1 MYASGGSDVRLWDP
15 DTAITSLMP
24 LPGYNVFC
32 SGHAFLADGRLFIA
46 GGHIADDVGV
56 PNASIYDAVSN
67 TWTAA
72 PNMNAGRWYPTAT
85 TLANGDVLVL
95 SGEID
100 TTVGI
105 NPLPQVF
112 QAASG
117 TWHDLTSAQLYVD
130 LYPRMHLAPNG
141 QVFNSAPSQTTRYL
155 DTSGT
160 GAWTVGPTRTS
171 GYTDYGSSVMY
182 DDGKV
187 LVMGGDDPPTSAAEM
202 IDLNAATP
210 SWRLV
215 GSMAFARRHLNAT
228 LLPDGKVLV
237 TGGTSGPGFNNT
249 ATPVFAAEM
258 WDPATERWTT
268 MASTQAPRLYHSAAL
283 LLPDGRVLTTG
294 GDNITQVELYSP
306 PYLFAGARPSI
317 TSAPAAVSFGQS
329 YFVETPDAANIAK
342 VTWIRLGSVTHAFN
356 MNQRINSL
364 SFSQAPGGLNVVSP
378 SNPNLAPPGHYL
390 LFILT
395 ANGVP
400 SIAKIVQL
408 GSSALP
414 DVIVTSLSYGGGVF
428 TSTVK
433 NQGTAATPA
442 GTDIGVA
449 YFVDGV
455 YRTWGG
461 VSGPLAA
468 GAFVTIGTNGGAYTI
483 ANGTHTIT
491 AFVDDVNR
499 FAESD
504 ETNNKLSQPI
514 TVGAPDTQAPAVSV
528 TAPANGATV
537 SGSSVTVSANASD
550 NVGVSGV
557 QFKLDGTTNLGAEDT
572 LSPYSVAWNSA
583 TAINGLHTLTA
594 VARDAAGNTTTSA
607 EVSVTVNNTGP
618 ALPDVI
624 VTSLSYGGGVF
635 TSTVKNQGTAATP
648 AGTDIG
654 VAYFVDGVYRT
665 WGSVS
670 GPLAAGAFV
679 TIGTN
684 GGAYTIPNGTHTI
697 TAFVDDVNRFAE
709 SDETNN
715 KLSQPITI
723 P

>member
-1 MYASGGSDVRLWDP
+1 MTRGEGFDRLPWGLVIAILVLPLITFTVAAIGTRRASGGTFYAQAAASQWDP
-15 DTAITSLMP
+15 ATAITSLMP

-46 GGHIADDVGV
+46 GGHIANDVGV

-117 TWHDLTSAQLYVD
+117 TWRNLTSAQLYVD

-141 QVFNSAPSQTTRYL
+141 QVFNSATSQTTRYL
-155 DTSGT
+155 GTSGT
-160 GAWTVGPTRTS
+160 GAWTVVAATNTP
-171 GYTDYGSSVMY
+171 GYRDYGSSVMY

-187 LVMGGDDPPTSAAEM
+187 LVMGGVDPPTSAAEV

-210 SWRLV
+210 AWRLV

-237 TGGTSGPGFNNT
+237 TGGTSGPGFNNDT
-249 ATPVFAAEM
+249 TPVFAAEM
-258 WDPATERWTT
+258 WDPATESWTT
-268 MASTQAPRLYHSAAL
+268 MASAQAPRLYHSAAL

-294 GDNITQVELYSP
+294 GDDITQVELYSP
-306 PYLFAGARPSI
+306 PYLFAGARPTI
-317 TSAPAAVSFGQS
+317 TSAPAVVSFGQS

-342 VTWIRLGSVTHAFN
+342 VRWIRLGSVTHAFN

-390 LFILT
+390 LFILN

-408 GSSALP
+408 GGS
-414 DVIVTSLSYGGGVF
+414 
-428 TSTVK
+428 
-433 NQGTAATPA
+433 
-442 GTDIGVA
+442 
-449 YFVDGV
+449 
-455 YRTWGG
+455 
-461 VSGPLAA
+461 
-468 GAFVTIGTNGGAYTI
+468 
-483 ANGTHTIT
+483 
-491 AFVDDVNR
+491 
-499 FAESD
+499 
-504 ETNNKLSQPI
+504 
-514 TVGAPDTQAPAVSV
+514 
-528 TAPANGATV
+528 TAPA
-537 SGSSVTVSANASD
+537 
-550 NVGVSGV
+550 
-557 QFKLDGTTNLGAEDT
+557 
-572 LSPYSVAWNSA
+572 
-583 TAINGLHTLTA
+583 
-594 VARDAAGNTTTSA
+594 
-607 EVSVTVNNTGP
+607 P

-624 VTSLSYGGGVF
+624 VTSLSYASGIF
-635 TSTVKNQGTAATP
+635 TSTVKNQGGAATP
-648 AGTDIG
+648 AGIAIG
-654 VAYFVDGVYRT
+654 VAYSVDGVYRT
-665 WGSVS
+665 WGGVT
-670 GPLAAGAFV
+670 GPLAAGASV

-684 GGAYTIPNGTHTI
+684 GGPYTIPNGSHTI
-697 TAFVDDVNRFAE
+697 MAFVDDENRFAE
-709 SDETNN
+709 SDESNN
-715 KLSQPITI
+715 QLSRPITI

>member
-1 MYASGGSDVRLWDP
+1 MMCTARIASVTCLVLCLAASRVVAQTGQWTSVAPLPFDSSALHLLPTGKVLLYGVYASGGTDVRLWDP
-15 DTAITSLMP
+15 DTASTSLMP

-32 SGHAFLADGRLFIA
+32 SGHTFLADGRLFFV
-46 GGHIADDVGV
+46 GGHIVSGVGL
-56 PNASIYDAVSN
+56 PNSSTYDAVSN
-67 TWTAA
+67 LWAPG

-85 TLANGDVLVL
+85 TLANGDVLVV
-95 SGEID
+95 SGDID
-100 TTVGI
+100 TTVGVD
-105 NPLPQVF
+105 PLPQVF

-117 TWHDLTSAQLYVD
+117 TWRDLTNAQLYLD

-160 GAWTVGPTRTS
+160 GAWTMGPTRQS
-171 GYTDYGSSVMY
+171 GYRDYGSSVMY

-187 LVMGGDDPPTSAAEM
+187 LVMGGGDPPTSAAEV
-202 IDLNAATP
+202 IDLNAAIP
-210 SWRLV
+210 AWRQV
-215 GSMAFARRHLNAT
+215 GAMAFARRHLNAT

-237 TGGTSGPGFNNT
+237 TGGTSGPGVNNT

-268 MASTQAPRLYHSAAL
+268 MASAQAPRLYHSAAL

-294 GDNITQVELYSP
+294 GDDITQVELYSP
-306 PYLFAGARPSI
+306 PYLFAGARPTI

-342 VTWIRLGSVTHAFN
+342 VRWIRLGSVTHAFN

-390 LFILT
+390 LFILN

-408 GSSALP
+408 GGS
-414 DVIVTSLSYGGGVF
+414 
-428 TSTVK
+428 
-433 NQGTAATPA
+433 
-442 GTDIGVA
+442 
-449 YFVDGV
+449 
-455 YRTWGG
+455 
-461 VSGPLAA
+461 
-468 GAFVTIGTNGGAYTI
+468 
-483 ANGTHTIT
+483 
-491 AFVDDVNR
+491 
-499 FAESD
+499 
-504 ETNNKLSQPI
+504 
-514 TVGAPDTQAPAVSV
+514 
-528 TAPANGATV
+528 TAPA
-537 SGSSVTVSANASD
+537 
-550 NVGVSGV
+550 
-557 QFKLDGTTNLGAEDT
+557 
-572 LSPYSVAWNSA
+572 
-583 TAINGLHTLTA
+583 
-594 VARDAAGNTTTSA
+594 
-607 EVSVTVNNTGP
+607 P

-624 VTSLSYGGGVF
+624 VTSLSYASGIF
-635 TSTVKNQGTAATP
+635 TSTVKNQGGAATP
-648 AGTDIG
+648 AGIAIG
-654 VAYFVDGVYRT
+654 VAYSVDGVYRT
-665 WGSVS
+665 WGAVS
-670 GPLAAGAFV
+670 GPLAAGASV

-684 GGAYTIPNGTHTI
+684 GGSYTIPNGTHTI
-697 TAFVDDVNRFAE
+697 MAFADDVNRFAE

>member
-1 MYASGGSDVRLWDP
+1 MTGTVRVAAVTFLVLCLAASRVAAQTDPAVTGQWTSVAPLPFNSSALHLLPTGMVMFYGVRPTGTDTRLWDP
-15 DTAITSLMP
+15 VTASTSLMP

-32 SGHAFLADGRLFIA
+32 SGHAFLADGRLFFA
-46 GGHIADDVGV
+46 GGHIVDGVGL
-56 PNASIYDAVSN
+56 PNSSTYDAASN
-67 TWTAA
+67 VWTPG

-85 TLANGDVLVL
+85 TLANGDVLVVT
-95 SGEID
+95 GKID
-100 TTVGI
+100 NTVGVDL
-105 NPLPQVF
+105 LPQVF
-112 QAASG
+112 QAATG
-117 TWHDLTSAQLYVD
+117 TWRNLTSAQLYVD

-141 QVFNSAPSQTTRYL
+141 KVFNSATSQTTRYL

-160 GAWTVGPTRTS
+160 GAWTVVAATNTP
-171 GYTDYGSSVMY
+171 GYRDYGSSVMY

-187 LVMGGDDPPTSAAEM
+187 LVMGGVDPPTSAAEV

-268 MASTQAPRLYHSAAL
+268 MASAQAVRLYHSAAL

-294 GDNITQVELYSP
+294 GDDITQVELYSP
-306 PYLFAGARPSI
+306 PYLFAGARPGI
-317 TSAPAAVSFGQS
+317 TAVPAAVSLGQS
-329 YFVETPDAANIAK
+329 FFVETPDAANIAK
-342 VTWIRLGSVTHAFN
+342 VRWIRLGSVTHAID

-390 LFILT
+390 LFILN

-408 GSSALP
+408 GGSAAPGPALP
-414 DVIVTSLSYGGGVF
+414 DVIVTLLSYASGVF

-468 GAFVTIGTNGGAYTI
+468 GASVTIGTNGGPYI
-483 ANGTHTIT
+483 IPNGSHTIT
-491 AFVDDVNR
+491 AFVDDENR

-504 ETNNKLSQPI
+504 ETNNQLS
-514 TVGAPDTQAPAVSV
+514 
-528 TAPANGATV
+528 
-537 SGSSVTVSANASD
+537 
-550 NVGVSGV
+550 
-557 QFKLDGTTNLGAEDT
+557 
-572 LSPYSVAWNSA
+572 
-583 TAINGLHTLTA
+583 
-594 VARDAAGNTTTSA
+594 R
-607 EVSVTVNNTGP
+607 
-618 ALPDVI
+618 
-624 VTSLSYGGGVF
+624 
-635 TSTVKNQGTAATP
+635 
-648 AGTDIG
+648 
-654 VAYFVDGVYRT
+654 
-665 WGSVS
+665 
-670 GPLAAGAFV
+670 
-679 TIGTN
+679 
-684 GGAYTIPNGTHTI
+684 
-697 TAFVDDVNRFAE
+697 
-709 SDETNN
+709 
-715 KLSQPITI
+715 PITI

>member
-1 MYASGGSDVRLWDP
+1 MMRTARIASVTCLVLCLAASRVAAQIDPAVAGQWTSVAPVPFNSSALHLLPTGKVLLYGVYASGGSDVGLWDP
-15 DTAITSLMP
+15 DTAITSLVP

-46 GGHIADDVGV
+46 GGHIANDVGV

-85 TLANGDVLVL
+85 TLASGDVLVL

-100 TTVGI
+100 TTIGI
-105 NPLPQVF
+105 NSLPQVF

-117 TWHDLTSAQLYVD
+117 TWRNLTSAQLYVD
-130 LYPRMHLAPNG
+130 LYPRVHLAPNG

-155 DTSGT
+155 DASGT
-160 GAWTVGPTRTS
+160 GAWTVVAATNTPGFR
-171 GYTDYGSSVMY
+171 DYGSSVMY

-187 LVMGGDDPPTSAAEM
+187 LVMGGDDPPTNSAEV
-202 IDLNAATP
+202 IDLNAPTP
-210 SWRLV
+210 AWRLV
-215 GSMAFARRHLNAT
+215 APMANARRQLNAT

-237 TGGTSGPGFNNT
+237 TGGTSGPGFDN
-249 ATPVFAAEM
+249 ASTPVYAAEM
-258 WDPATERWTT
+258 WDPATELWTT
-268 MASTQAPRLYHSAAL
+268 MASAQAPRLYHSAAL

-294 GDNITQVELYSP
+294 GDDITQVELYSP
-306 PYLFAGARPSI
+306 PYLFAGARPTI

-329 YFVETPDAANIAK
+329 YLVETPDAANIAK
-342 VTWIRLGSVTHAFN
+342 VTWIRLGSVTHAFD

-364 SFSQAPGGLNVVSP
+364 SFSPAAGGLNVVSP

-390 LFILT
+390 LFILN

-414 DVIVTSLSYGGGVF
+414 DVIVTSLSYASGIF

-433 NQGTAATPA
+433 NQGTAAIPA

-468 GAFVTIGTNGGAYTI
+468 GASVTIGTNGGPYTI
-483 ANGTHTIT
+483 RNGTHTIT
-491 AFVDDVNR
+491 AFVDDENR

-504 ETNNKLSQPI
+504 ETNNKLSQLI
-514 TVGAPDTQAPAVSV
+514 TVGAP
-528 TAPANGATV
+528 N
-537 SGSSVTVSANASD
+537 
-550 NVGVSGV
+550 
-557 QFKLDGTTNLGAEDT
+557 
-572 LSPYSVAWNSA
+572 
-583 TAINGLHTLTA
+583 
-594 VARDAAGNTTTSA
+594 
-607 EVSVTVNNTGP
+607 

-624 VTSLSYGGGVF
+624 VTSLSYASGIF

-654 VAYFVDGVYRT
+654 VAYSVDGVYRT
-665 WGSVS
+665 WGGVS
-670 GPLAAGAFV
+670 GPLAAGASV
-679 TIGTN
+679 TIGSN
-684 GGAYTIPNGTHTI
+684 GGPYTIPRGTHTI